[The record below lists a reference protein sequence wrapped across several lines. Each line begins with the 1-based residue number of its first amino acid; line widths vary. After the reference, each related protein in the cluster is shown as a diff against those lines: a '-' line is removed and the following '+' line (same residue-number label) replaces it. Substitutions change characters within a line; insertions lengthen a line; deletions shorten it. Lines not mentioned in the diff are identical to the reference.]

1 MWLGVHIMLRQRCC
15 ISTMDLKQMYGLL
28 ELFCTFYSLECLTEI
43 QREGYLSMKFCV
55 ISFLHHYKGRSYVG
69 ILLESH
75 QWIVDDR
82 DAPDKPLD
90 FAVLSRLKQFSAMNE
105 LKKMALRGVLYAISI
120 TDLSS

>member
-1 MWLGVHIMLRQRCC
+1 MTCCLLPLFLGESFSDVVGSPYYVMPEVLH
-15 ISTMDLKQMYGLL
+15 KHYGL
-28 ELFCTFYSLECLTEI
+28 ETDVWTA
-43 QREGYLSMKFCV
+43 GV
-55 ISFLHHYKGRSYVG
+55 ILY
-69 ILLESH
+69 ILLFGVLDRNPKRRLSAHEVLCH

-90 FAVLSRLKQFSAMNE
+90 FAVLSCLKQFSAMNE